1 MPNMV
6 QVLKEEI
13 RRIARK
19 EVKTQTAKLKR
30 DVVKAKKTN
39 VMLRRVVVQLKR
51 DNELLMS
58 SEKRRQGLPAAVAPE
73 DAKSARITAKGIR
86 AMRRKLGLSQGD
98 FGKLVGV
105 STVAVGLWEHKGKG
119 ALRMRDK
126 TRSAIVALRGL
137 GAREAKRRVEM
148 LA

>member
-73 DAKSARITAKGIR
+73 DAKSARITTKGIR

-126 TRSAIVALRGL
+126 TRVSILALRGL
-137 GAREAKRRVEM
+137 GAREAKRRVE
-148 LA
+148 LLD